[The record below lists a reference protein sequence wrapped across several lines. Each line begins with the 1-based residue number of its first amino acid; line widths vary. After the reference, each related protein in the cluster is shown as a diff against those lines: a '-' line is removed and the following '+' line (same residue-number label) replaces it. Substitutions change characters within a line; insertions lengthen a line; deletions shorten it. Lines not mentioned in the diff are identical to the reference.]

1 MIKLQVLTK
10 SKRKILNPLIS
21 QNNYKKEFETFK
33 ELPIFSTKIL
43 TKNNLHQKNKNIY
56 CNNYSKTVLTSEK
69 DGKTMNNNLNNQ
81 MKIINYTTEKF
92 QKEKEIIHN
101 TIDFNKG
108 LKNQKSFYSIKEDY
122 NNSTNIF
129 SNKPIDID
137 KFIEEINSF
146 LLPNDKTFEYIQNL
160 TNDKIKMNIET
171 QKIDAFSQLLK
182 SKEIPVNTFNYQL
195 IYRYVFNN
203 TFKEAFK
210 KALLNKTL
218 INKDDIK
225 EEYQKQIND
234 IKLYLKSHNKEKT
247 NLSNIQN
254 FKSLIKNISPAL
266 RPYLNNNKLS
276 FSRNSKILGLEK
288 FERNRNII
296 RTNSS
301 NNIFFNQEKHK
312 IKLFDN
318 KDINFNTKRIEL
330 DRKNNLATL
339 YDNNALDKENTEN
352 IIPGIISKTK
362 MDYIRESRLKNI
374 IKKQKM
380 IINSCMKLTK
390 RIKNNEENLIKTGNS
405 ISPNIKV
412 FDFFS
417 DNNVINNK
425 NEDIINYI
433 NNSEKSIK
441 FEDSLI
447 KDTFNISLSKK
458 KSFDD
463 KIIVSKNL
471 LNDNIKS
478 NNIQNKKLI
487 KEKNFRIFNTNDGQ
501 IKKEEE
507 GKKTE
512 RIKKDKIIL
521 NKKISL
527 NKKNT
532 LSIRSFKDFLK
543 EEDDKPKIKEL
554 NNKVE
559 VEKNFDNMNYTES
572 LIKKI
577 YNKNEEIL
585 QDKNYEYHFNNY
597 NNNAKRLK
605 NISREEL
612 IKNKFK
618 FIKQS

>member
-56 CNNYSKTVLTSEK
+56 SNNYSKTVLTSEK

-122 NNSTNIF
+122 NNSSNMF

-463 KIIVSKNL
+463 KIIESKNL

-478 NNIQNKKLI
+478 NNKQNKKLI
-487 KEKNFRIFNTNDGQ
+487 KEKNFHIFNTNDGQ

-543 EEDDKPKIKEL
+543 EENDGPKIKEL

-559 VEKNFDNMNYTES
+559 VEKNYDNINYTES

-585 QDKNYEYHFNNY
+585 
-597 NNNAKRLK
+597 
-605 NISREEL
+605 
-612 IKNKFK
+612 
-618 FIKQS
+618 

>member
-56 CNNYSKTVLTSEK
+56 SNNYSKTVLTSEK

-122 NNSTNIF
+122 NNSSNMF

-463 KIIVSKNL
+463 KIIESKKL

-487 KEKNFRIFNTNDGQ
+487 KEKNFHIFNTNDGQ

-543 EEDDKPKIKEL
+543 EENDGPKIKEL

-585 QDKNYEYHFNNY
+585 
-597 NNNAKRLK
+597 
-605 NISREEL
+605 
-612 IKNKFK
+612 
-618 FIKQS
+618 

>member
-56 CNNYSKTVLTSEK
+56 SNNYSKTVLTSEK
-69 DGKTMNNNLNNQ
+69 DGKTMNNILKNQ

-122 NNSTNIF
+122 NNSSNMF

-254 FKSLIKNISPAL
+254 FKSLIKNISPVL

-463 KIIVSKNL
+463 KIIESKKL

-487 KEKNFRIFNTNDGQ
+487 KEKNFHIFNTNDGQ

-543 EEDDKPKIKEL
+543 EENDGPKIKEL

-585 QDKNYEYHFNNY
+585 
-597 NNNAKRLK
+597 
-605 NISREEL
+605 
-612 IKNKFK
+612 
-618 FIKQS
+618 